1 MFKFGKAKNVIAR
14 LNNMSKKEA
23 YTWGAIVLVC
33 VVALLVLGSL
43 FGDASDPSFDGMSS
57 RGYDLAQ
64 MPFLD
69 DEAEKYLLSSK
80 KYKDMKGNKVSAL
93 YTPQEKKE
101 RQKED
106 AAKTNDDDD
115 DDFSDLAFVG
125 NGGGAPSSAS
135 RGGRGY
141 RGRAGGKTVIRQLG
155 SARSGGTGGGGNG
168 LNATWG
174 NPSGDFSTYNK
185 SQDKGTEAPLTLKN
199 TNARRALSQ
208 FAQTSRASAGLRNAK
223 DLNAKRALMGG
234 NIKNSEAFKD
244 SGVEISGGLT
254 TDDLDT
260 NAPTSSA
267 DLNNL
272 NDSLSEAN
280 DKGRKDY
287 LNKEQSFWAML
298 GQKLLDVAIDL
309 GKQYVGGLISNSL
322 DVSRSNSQRKNA
334 TDMAYG
340 LSKDK
345 FNTLFE
351 KNQNGQYV
359 LRSGQQGPSWMKDG
373 TSFKNYN
380 EFRSAGRSSAGWGDA
395 YNNTNSD
402 VYLGTPS
409 PVKPAPVK

>member
-1 MFKFGKAKNVIAR
+1 MLKFGKAKNVIAR

-80 KYKDMKGNKVSAL
+80 KYKDMKDNKVSAL

-106 AAKTNDDDD
+106 AAKADDDD
-115 DDFSDLAFVG
+115 DGFPDAAFLG
-125 NGGGAPSSAS
+125 NTGGDTASSS

-141 RGRAGGKTVIRQLG
+141 RGRAGSKTVIRQLG

-168 LNATWG
+168 LNATWGG

-208 FAQTSRASAGLRNAK
+208 FAQTSRASAGLKNAK

-244 SGVEISGGLT
+244 SGIEISGGLT

-267 DLNNL
+267 DLSNL
-272 NDSLSEAN
+272 NDSLSDAN

-322 DVSRSNSQRKNA
+322 DVSRSNSQRKNS
-334 TDMAYG
+334 TDIAYG
-340 LSKDK
+340 LSKDN

-359 LRSGQQGPSWMKDG
+359 LRSGQTRPSWMKEG
-373 TSFKNYN
+373 SSFKNYN
-380 EFRSAGRSSAGWGDA
+380 DFRSAGRSSEGWGNA
-395 YNNTNSD
+395 YNNNSD
-402 VYLGTPS
+402 IQLGTPS
-409 PVKPAPVK
+409 PAKK